1 MHIKLSGSKSRLFLY
16 FIIIA
21 ALGSLLL
28 SMPFSYKANVKVN
41 YIDALFTSVSAVCVT
56 GLSTLDMEV
65 YSRTGLIFLLLL
77 IEAGGLGILT
87 YISFLMALSSKKIS
101 AANRTLVKDFYIDD
115 VEYNPKNILAKIFFF
130 TIVIQFLG
138 FVFLM
143 PGLYKAGDKN
153 FIFDSFFLSISAFC
167 NAGFSPFS
175 DSLQSFNQN
184 YYVLSIIM
192 ILIITGGIGFIVFT
206 NIEQKINA
214 ARKGKKFYLSLHTKI
229 VLFFTAA
236 LLLLGFGFNMLSFRG
251 TAVME
256 FPLGKRILNA
266 MFESVTLR
274 TAGFETLPQ
283 NKFSPAVSLF
293 HLVLMFIGGSPGSIA
308 GGVKTTTAF
317 IVLLYLL
324 DGNEQRNTVRFG
336 KRRIPSSIINK
347 SVTIVSRSIMILIIS
362 AICLA
367 HVEKLSIA
375 SGAFSIMDIIYE
387 CTSSLATAGLTRGI
401 TGSLSF
407 AGKIIIIITMYI
419 GRTGIYAMSIKSG
432 IYEAEDNDFIYPE
445 ESVLIG

>member
-130 TIVIQFLG
+130 TLVIQFMG

-167 NAGFSPFS
+167 NAGFSPFN
-175 DSLQSFNQN
+175 DSLQGFNEN

-192 ILIITGGIGFIVFT
+192 ILMITGGIGFIVFT
-206 NIEQKINA
+206 TYKNRFVFYSRIN
-214 ARKGKKFYLSLHTKI
+214 
-229 VLFFTAA
+229 FTWIW
-236 LLLLGFGFNMLSFRG
+236 
-251 TAVME
+251 
-256 FPLGKRILNA
+256 PK
-266 MFESVTLR
+266 
-274 TAGFETLPQ
+274 P
-283 NKFSPAVSLF
+283 
-293 HLVLMFIGGSPGSIA
+293 
-308 GGVKTTTAF
+308 AF
-317 IVLLYLL
+317 IL
-324 DGNEQRNTVRFG
+324 ENT
-336 KRRIPSSIINK
+336 ING
-347 SVTIVSRSIMILIIS
+347 IS
-362 AICLA
+362 F
-367 HVEKLSIA
+367 KQKD
-375 SGAFSIMDIIYE
+375 FK
-387 CTSSLATAGLTRGI
+387 CT
-401 TGSLSF
+401 
-407 AGKIIIIITMYI
+407 
-419 GRTGIYAMSIKSG
+419 
-432 IYEAEDNDFIYPE
+432 
-445 ESVLIG
+445 V